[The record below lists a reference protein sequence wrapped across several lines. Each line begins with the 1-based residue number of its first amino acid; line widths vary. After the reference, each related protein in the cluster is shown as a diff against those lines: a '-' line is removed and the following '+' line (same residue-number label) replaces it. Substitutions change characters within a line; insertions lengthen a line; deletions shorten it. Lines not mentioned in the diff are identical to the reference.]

1 MNNALLM
8 KIGWNMLVSPH
19 SLWVKILRSKYGL
32 TSDSIPIAI
41 DNKCSSY
48 LWKSIS
54 RIWDYVLRGMRWM
67 IGDGNKINFWHQR
80 WVSEEIIIADYI
92 TNPIPAELINKRVAE
107 FVNAEGQ
114 WNWNMISTF
123 IPNQIL
129 LQIAAV
135 KPPSDG
141 KCEDLLYWAHSKTGK
156 FTSKSA
162 YLFLNNSNCSKDAH
176 FWKLIWQWKGPQ
188 RVKIFL
194 WLVMHG
200 KIKTREELFKRH
212 ILDKMN
218 CERCGHERENKMHAL
233 RDCFVAKRI
242 WNCLIPVNFRHHF
255 FSFNLRDWLYFNLGK
270 TGINEVGDEWAC
282 LFGVAI
288 WKIWFWRN
296 QFLFSQKSPYCTHV
310 VAEIKSWAQDI
321 QNARSTLSFG
331 QSNKIIKD
339 VRWQAPPES
348 FFKLNTDGS
357 RLKNGLASAGGLVRD
372 CSGKWQFGFG
382 MNIGFGSVTTAELW
396 GLFQGLNIAWDR
408 GIRYLIA
415 EVDSQCVS
423 QLISST
429 SLMPN
434 AHFSLITAIKELM
447 NRQWL
452 ITIKHIY
459 REANF
464 AADSM
469 AKLAGSLP
477 LGLYVFENPP
487 AGLGYWLCNDIY
499 GTSIPRSVLA

>member
-1 MNNALLM
+1 M
-8 KIGWNMLVSPH
+8 
-19 SLWVKILRSKYGL
+19 
-32 TSDSIPIAI
+32 
-41 DNKCSSY
+41 
-48 LWKSIS
+48 
-54 RIWDYVLRGMRWM
+54 
-67 IGDGNKINFWHQR
+67 
-80 WVSEEIIIADYI
+80 
-92 TNPIPAELINKRVAE
+92 
-107 FVNAEGQ
+107 
-114 WNWNMISTF
+114 
-123 IPNQIL
+123 PN
-129 LQIAAV
+129 
-135 KPPSDG
+135 S
-141 KCEDLLYWAHSKTGK
+141 
-156 FTSKSA
+156 
-162 YLFLNNSNCSKDAH
+162 
-176 FWKLIWQWKGPQ
+176 
-188 RVKIFL
+188 
-194 WLVMHG
+194 
-200 KIKTREELFKRH
+200 
-212 ILDKMN
+212 
-218 CERCGHERENKMHAL
+218 
-233 RDCFVAKRI
+233 
-242 WNCLIPVNFRHHF
+242 
-255 FSFNLRDWLYFNLGK
+255 
-270 TGINEVGDEWAC
+270 
-282 LFGVAI
+282 
-288 WKIWFWRN
+288 
-296 QFLFSQKSPYCTHV
+296 V
-310 VAEIKSWAQDI
+310 VVICDI

-408 GIRYLIA
+408 GIHYLIV

-477 LGLYVFENPP
+477 LGLHVFENPP
-487 AGLGYWLCNDIY
+487 EGLGYWLCNDIY
-499 GTSIPRSVLA
+499 GTSIPRSILA

>member
-1 MNNALLM
+1 
-8 KIGWNMLVSPH
+8 
-19 SLWVKILRSKYGL
+19 
-32 TSDSIPIAI
+32 
-41 DNKCSSY
+41 
-48 LWKSIS
+48 
-54 RIWDYVLRGMRWM
+54 
-67 IGDGNKINFWHQR
+67 
-80 WVSEEIIIADYI
+80 
-92 TNPIPAELINKRVAE
+92 
-107 FVNAEGQ
+107 
-114 WNWNMISTF
+114 MISTF

-129 LQIAAV
+129 IQIAAV

-141 KCEDLLYWAHSKTGK
+141 KCEDLLYWAHSKTGR

-212 ILDKMN
+212 IVDKMN
-218 CERCGHERENKMHAL
+218 CERCGHERENVMHAL

-255 FSFNLRDWLYFNLGK
+255 FSFNLRDWLCFNLGK
-270 TGINEVGDEWAC
+270 TGINEVGDECAC

-296 QFLFSQKSPYCTHV
+296 QFLFSQKSPCCNHV

-372 CSGKWQFGFG
+372 CSRKWQFGFG
-382 MNIGFGSVTTAELW
+382 MNIGFGSVTIAELW

-408 GIRYLIA
+408 GIRYLIV
-415 EVDSQCVS
+415 EVDRQCVS

-429 SLMPN
+429 RLMPN

-477 LGLYVFENPP
+477 LGLHVFENPP
-487 AGLGYWLCNDIY
+487 EGLGYWLCNDIY
-499 GTSIPRSVLA
+499 GTSFLCSVLT

>member
-1 MNNALLM
+1 MIVMFIQLSNNYYT
-8 KIGWNMLVSPH
+8 KH
-19 SLWVKILRSKYGL
+19 HTY
-32 TSDSIPIAI
+32 
-41 DNKCSSY
+41 
-48 LWKSIS
+48 
-54 RIWDYVLRGMRWM
+54 
-67 IGDGNKINFWHQR
+67 
-80 WVSEEIIIADYI
+80 
-92 TNPIPAELINKRVAE
+92 
-107 FVNAEGQ
+107 
-114 WNWNMISTF
+114 
-123 IPNQIL
+123 PNQIL

-218 CERCGHERENKMHAL
+218 CERCGHERENEMHAL

-255 FSFNLRDWLYFNLGK
+255 FSFNLRDWLCFNLGK

-288 WKIWFWRN
+288 WKIWFLRN

-339 VRWQAPPES
+339 VRWQAPPE
-348 FFKLNTDGS
+348 FF
-357 RLKNGLASAGGLVRD
+357 
-372 CSGKWQFGFG
+372 
-382 MNIGFGSVTTAELW
+382 
-396 GLFQGLNIAWDR
+396 FQ
-408 GIRYLIA
+408 
-415 EVDSQCVS
+415 
-423 QLISST
+423 
-429 SLMPN
+429 
-434 AHFSLITAIKELM
+434 IK
-447 NRQWL
+447 
-452 ITIKHIY
+452 Y
-459 REANF
+459 
-464 AADSM
+464 
-469 AKLAGSLP
+469 
-477 LGLYVFENPP
+477 
-487 AGLGYWLCNDIY
+487 
-499 GTSIPRSVLA
+499 